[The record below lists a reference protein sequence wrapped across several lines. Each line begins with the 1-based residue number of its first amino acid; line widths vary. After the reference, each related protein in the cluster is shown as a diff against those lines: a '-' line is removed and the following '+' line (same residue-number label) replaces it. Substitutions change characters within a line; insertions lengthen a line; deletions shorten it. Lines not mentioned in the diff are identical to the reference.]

1 MAGCGHY
8 MDLESPQIQDA
19 VFGEWVMVESQFRFR
34 ACTNYR
40 AGLMRELAVARDE
53 VCVQMGIENMCDLN
67 PALGSGMQVS
77 VHVTQRV
84 DQDSFF
90 CVVGSDQ
97 VGRVSECGIYKR
109 LDKIRVAHIRGNPE

>member
-1 MAGCGHY
+1 MAGRGHY
-8 MDLESPQIQDA
+8 MDLESARIQDA

-40 AGLMRELAVARDE
+40 AGLMSELAVARDE

-67 PALGSGMQVS
+67 PVLGSGMQVS

-97 VGRVSECGIYKR
+97 VGRVSECGIYKW
-109 LDKIRVAHIRGNPE
+109 LDKIRVVHIRGNPG